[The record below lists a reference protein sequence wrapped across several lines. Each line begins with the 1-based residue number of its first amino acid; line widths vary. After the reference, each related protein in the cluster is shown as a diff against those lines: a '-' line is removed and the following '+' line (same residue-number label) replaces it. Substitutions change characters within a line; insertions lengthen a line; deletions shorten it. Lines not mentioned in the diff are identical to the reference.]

1 MAVLVDLGNT
11 KLFWVLNMTQQD
23 LCGGCSCTTG
33 CTRCLKLV
41 HKLGEPLLEHVVAQV
56 HHKVFVAQEVVRNQ
70 YAMCKP
76 QRRVLGD
83 VGDLDPEL
91 RAITNCCTDLFAR
104 LANNDAN
111 FLDPRLGHGLDA
123 VKQNR
128 FVGNRHQLFGAGV
141 GDGPEARSRTARQD
155 EALHIAYR
163 LGDGETNDR
172 PAN

>member
-1 MAVLVDLGNT
+1 M
-11 KLFWVLNMTQQD
+11 
-23 LCGGCSCTTG
+23 
-33 CTRCLKLV
+33 
-41 HKLGEPLLEHVVAQV
+41 
-56 HHKVFVAQEVVRNQ
+56 RNQ

-83 VGDLDPEL
+83 VGDLDPKL

-111 FLDPRLGHGLDA
+111 FLDPCLGHGLDA

-128 FVGNRHQLFGAGV
+128 LVGNRHQLLGAGV

-163 LGDGETNDR
+163 LGDGGTNDR

>member
-1 MAVLVDLGNT
+1 MRD
-11 KLFWVLNMTQQD
+11 QD
-23 LCGGCSCTTG
+23 TM
-33 CTRCLKLV
+33 R
-41 HKLGEPLLEHVVAQV
+41 
-56 HHKVFVAQEVVRNQ
+56 
-70 YAMCKP
+70 KP
-76 QRRVLGD
+76 QRRVLRD

-91 RAITNCCTDLFAR
+91 RAVANCRTDLFAR
-104 LANNDAN
+104 LANDDAN

-141 GDGPEARSRTARQD
+141 GDGPEARSRAARQD

-163 LGDGETNDR
+163 LGDRKTIDR